1 MLFIRW
7 WFEQTLDLSQ
17 HATPSY
23 YISREGFTPVSPVNR
38 KDAFGEFDLA
48 NAGVLTNC
56 VVYSITYKTEIL
68 LKYIF
73 ILPNNILYTGTSI

>member
-23 YISREGFTPVSPVNR
+23 YISRKGFTPVSPVNR

-48 NAGVLTNC
+48 NARVLTNC